1 MIAIEN
7 GSERYFVNRAG
18 TYLVCLLL
26 LSSSRY
32 CYFFC
37 LLLAFPREMGRW
49 SSGRDIYLV
58 QACPFFVFSVNR
70 PLDCTSLS
78 DNLLLLLAS
87 IQTASIVQ
95 HFSQSATSLLLLV
108 LQMLSLVWCAFSA
121 FTVSGQRIH
130 PFHHHVAVQLPI
142 CHHVLTGL
150 ACETAF
156 HGINFQHIVETLL
169 LSVLF
174 PLFLPQHRKAGW
186 VFMIINLHYTSG
198 LF

>member
-7 GSERYFVNRAG
+7 GSERYFVNRTG
-18 TYLVCLLL
+18 TYLVPFLL

-37 LLLAFPREMGRW
+37 LLLAFPKQMERW

-70 PLDCTSLS
+70 PLDCTS

-87 IQTASIVQ
+87 VWTASTVQ
-95 HFSQSATSLLLLV
+95 HSSQSATDLLLLV

-121 FTVSGQRIH
+121 FAICGQRIH
-130 PFHHHVAVQLPI
+130 PFHHQVV
-142 CHHVLTGL
+142 VLGDASTNCLFAGL
-150 ACETAF
+150 ACETPF
-156 HGINFQHIVETLL
+156 RGINFQHIVETLL
-169 LSVLF
+169 LSILF
-174 PLFLPQHRKAGW
+174 PLFMPQHRKAGW
-186 VFMIINLHYTSG
+186 AFMIISLNYTSD
-198 LF
+198 LFW